1 MLTPF
6 VCVEQR
12 QKIHGVITMARITVP
27 AYQYQ
32 ERFVKLG
39 SHETSY
45 EYKNGALYI
54 SPKEKLK
61 PFPQKLTDRLLQ
73 YAVSHPDRVFAA
85 KRNTQGEWIKL
96 TYAETANR
104 AWRIAQALKNR
115 QHLSTER
122 PIVILSGNDLEHMT
136 LSMGAMLAGIP
147 FSAISPAYSLI
158 SKDFG
163 KLKHIFD
170 VLTPGLVFA
179 SDGEAFAPAIQ
190 TCLNNTDIEVIT
202 NSGTLGEQPCTA
214 FASLLETEP
223 VDIQEHYAQID
234 EHQIAKFLFT
244 SGSTKMPKAVPT
256 THLMLCSNQQML
268 LQTFPEFEDT
278 PPILVDWL
286 AWHHTF
292 GGSHNVG
299 IAMYNGGTIY
309 IDDGKP
315 IPGKIEETIRNLKEI
330 SPTVYLNVPKGWE
343 EITEALERDAELRE
357 KFFAKVKVLF
367 FAGAALSEAGWNR
380 LDKIAQEHCG
390 ERIRIMSG
398 LGMTETAPSCVFT
411 TGPKVMAGFIGYP
424 APGCEVKLAPQGDKL
439 EFCVRGKN
447 VMKHYWRLPHE
458 QQADIFDEEG
468 FYRTGDAVK
477 LVAPNDPSQGLM
489 YDGRIAEDFKL
500 NTGTFVNVGTL
511 RNKVLINGN
520 QLIQDVCVTGS
531 NLNAVG
537 FLIFPKL
544 GACAE
549 YAGLSPKQENAQ
561 QILEHPKVQQWFRQF
576 LLEFNKDATGSSNT
590 VSMLYLMTES
600 PQLDAGETTDKG
612 NLNQSG
618 ILKRRATMV
627 EELYAKHIKNPLII
641 RIPTLKP

>member
-1 MLTPF
+1 MAHMTVQTP
-6 VCVEQR
+6 
-12 QKIHGVITMARITVP
+12 KYP
-27 AYQYQ
+27 

-39 SHETSY
+39 SHETY
-45 EYKNGALYI
+45 VEYKNGTLYI
-54 SPKEKLK
+54 SPKEQLK
-61 PFPQKLTDRLLQ
+61 PYPQKLTDRLLQ
-73 YAVSHPDRVFAA
+73 YAETHPNRIFAA
-85 KRNTQGEWIKL
+85 KRAPTGQWIEL
-96 TYAETANR
+96 TYAETVNR
-104 AWRIAQALKNR
+104 AWRIAQSLKKYS
-115 QHLSTER
+115 HLSTER
-122 PIVILSGNDLEHMT
+122 PIVILSGNDLEHLT

-179 SDGEAFAPAIQ
+179 NDGDTFAIAIKH
-190 TCLNNTDIEVIT
+190 CRNADDIEIIT
-202 NSGTLGEQPCTA
+202 TSGQLGDQSCTD
-214 FASLLETEP
+214 FSSLLATEIS
-223 VDIQEHYAQID
+223 DIKEHYAQID

-256 THLMLCSNQQML
+256 THLMLCANQQML
-268 LQTFPEFEDT
+268 LQTFPEFEET

-299 IAMYNGGTIY
+299 IALYNGGTIY

-315 IPGKIEETIRNLKEI
+315 VPGKMEETIRNLKEI
-330 SPTVYLNVPKGWE
+330 APTVYLNVPKGWE
-343 EITEALERDAELRE
+343 EITTALEQDAELRE
-357 KFFAKVKVLF
+357 KFFSRVKVLF
-367 FAGAALSEAGWNR
+367 FAGAALSEVGWNR
-380 LDKIAQEHCG
+380 LDQIAQTHCG

-424 APGCEVKLAPQGDKL
+424 APGCEVKLAPIGDKL
-439 EFCVRGKN
+439 EFCVRGNN
-447 VMKHYWRLPHE
+447 VMKHYWRLSQE

-468 FYRTGDAVK
+468 FYRTGDAVI
-477 LVAPNDPSQGLM
+477 LVDPNDPNQGLM

-500 NTGTFVNVGTL
+500 NTGTFVNVGTI

-520 QLIQDVCVTGS
+520 LLIQDVCVTGS
-531 NLNAVG
+531 NLNAIG

-544 GACAE
+544 ATCAE
-549 YAGLSPKQENAQ
+549 YAGLDPQKTTADD
-561 QILEHPKVQQWFRQF
+561 ILTHPKVQHWFKQF
-576 LLEFNKDATGSSNT
+576 LVDFNKDATGSSNT
-590 VSMLYLMTES
+590 VSMLYLMTEA

-618 ILKRRATMV
+618 ILKRRVALV
-627 EELYAKHIKNPLII
+627 QKLYEKNINDPLII
-641 RIPTLKP
+641 RIPTLKK

>member
-1 MLTPF
+1 
-6 VCVEQR
+6 
-12 QKIHGVITMARITVP
+12 MAHMTVQSHKYP
-27 AYQYQ
+27 

-39 SHETSY
+39 SHEIHA

-54 SPKEKLK
+54 SPKEQLK
-61 PFPQKLTDRLLQ
+61 PYPKKLTDRLLE
-73 YAVSHPDRVFAA
+73 YAETHPNRIFAA
-85 KRNTQGEWIKL
+85 KRGPSGQWIKL
-96 TYAETANR
+96 TYAETVDR
-104 AWRIAQALKNR
+104 AWRIAQSLK
-115 QHLSTER
+115 QYSHLSTER
-122 PIVILSGNDLEHMT
+122 PIVILSGNDLEHLT

-179 SDGEAFAPAIQ
+179 NDGDAFATAIEH
-190 TCLNNTDIEVIT
+190 CRNADDIEVIT
-202 NSGTLGEQPCTA
+202 TSGQLGGQICTA
-214 FASLLETEP
+214 FTTLLESEIE
-223 VDIQEHYAQID
+223 DIKAHYATIN

-256 THLMLCSNQQML
+256 THLMLCTNQQML
-268 LQTFPEFEDT
+268 LQTFPEFEET
-278 PPILVDWL
+278 PPVLVDWL

-299 IAMYNGGTIY
+299 IALYNGGTIY

-315 IPGKIEETIRNLKEI
+315 IPGKMEETIRNLKEI
-330 SPTVYLNVPKGWE
+330 APTVYLNVPKGWE
-343 EITEALERDAELRE
+343 EITMALEQDAELRE
-357 KFFAKVKVLF
+357 KFFSRVKVLF

-380 LDKIAQEHCG
+380 LDQIAQEHCG

-424 APGCEVKLAPQGDKL
+424 APGCEVKLAPFGDKL

-447 VMKHYWRLPHE
+447 VMKHYWRLPQE

-468 FYRTGDAVK
+468 FYCTGDAVK
-477 LVAPNDPSQGLM
+477 LVDPNDPSQGLM

-520 QLIQDVCVTGS
+520 LLIQDVCITGS

-544 GACAE
+544 SACAE
-549 YAGLSPKQENAQ
+549 YAGLDLKHATAQEV
-561 QILEHPKVQQWFRQF
+561 LSHPNVQQWFRQF
-576 LLEFNKDATGSSNT
+576 LLDFNKDATGSSNT
-590 VSMLYLMTES
+590 VSMLYLMTEA

-618 ILKRRATMV
+618 ILKRRAALV
-627 EELYAKHIKNPLII
+627 QELYEKHVNNPLII
-641 RIPTLKP
+641 RIPTLKQ

>member
-1 MLTPF
+1 MAHMT
-6 VCVEQR
+6 VHA
-12 QKIHGVITMARITVP
+12 QKYP
-27 AYQYQ
+27 

-39 SHETSY
+39 SHEILF
-45 EYKNGALYI
+45 EYKNDTLYI
-54 SPKEKLK
+54 SPKEQLK
-61 PFPQKLTDRLLQ
+61 PYPQKLTDRLLQ
-73 YAVSHPDRVFAA
+73 YAESHPHRVFAA
-85 KRNTQGEWIKL
+85 KRDANGEWIEL

-104 AWRIAQALKNR
+104 AWRIAQSLKKYT
-115 QHLSTER
+115 HLSDDR
-122 PIVILSGNDLEHMT
+122 PIVILSGNDLEHLT

-179 SDGEAFAPAIQ
+179 NDGDAFATAIE
-190 TCLNNTDIEVIT
+190 TCRNADDIEVIT
-202 NSGTLGEQPCTA
+202 TSGQLADQPCTA
-214 FASLLETEP
+214 FSSLLDTEIT
-223 VDIQEHYAQID
+223 DIKAHYTTVD

-256 THLMLCSNQQML
+256 THLMLCTNQQML
-268 LQTFPEFEDT
+268 LQTFPEFEET
-278 PPILVDWL
+278 PPVLVDWL

-299 IAMYNGGTIY
+299 IALYNGGTIY

-315 IPGKIEETIRNLKEI
+315 VPGKMEETIRNLKEI
-330 SPTVYLNVPKGWE
+330 APTVYLNVPKGWE
-343 EITEALERDAELRE
+343 EITVALEQDAELRE
-357 KFFAKVKVLF
+357 KFFSRVKILF

-380 LDKIAQEHCG
+380 LDKIAQDHCG

-424 APGCEVKLAPQGDKL
+424 APGCEVKLTPLGDKL

-447 VMKHYWRLPHE
+447 VMKHYWRLPQE
-458 QQADIFDEEG
+458 QQTDIFDDEG
-468 FYRTGDAVK
+468 FYRTGDAVV
-477 LVAPNDPSQGLM
+477 LVDPNDPSQGLM

-520 QLIQDVCVTGS
+520 LLIQDVCITGS
-531 NLNAVG
+531 NLNAIG
-537 FLIFPKL
+537 FLIFPKIS
-544 GACAE
+544 ACAK
-549 YAGLSPKQENAQ
+549 YAGLNIQNVTTEE
-561 QILEHPKVQQWFRQF
+561 ILTHPKVQHWFKQF
-576 LLEFNKDATGSSNT
+576 LLDFNKDATGSSNT
-590 VSMLYLMTES
+590 VSMLYLMVEP

-612 NLNQSG
+612 NLNQNG
-618 ILKRRATMV
+618 ILKRRASMIQ
-627 EELYAKHIKNPLII
+627 ELYEKHVNNPLII
-641 RIPTLKP
+641 RIPTLKQ

>member
-1 MLTPF
+1 
-6 VCVEQR
+6 
-12 QKIHGVITMARITVP
+12 MAQMTVHTHKYP
-27 AYQYQ
+27 

-39 SHETSY
+39 SHETY
-45 EYKNGALYI
+45 VEYKNGALYI
-54 SPKEKLK
+54 SPKEELK
-61 PFPQKLTDRLLQ
+61 PYPKKLTDRLIQ
-73 YAVSHPDRVFAA
+73 YAETYPERIFAA
-85 KRNTQGEWIKL
+85 KRGSSGQWIEL
-96 TYAETANR
+96 TYAETVKR
-104 AWRIAQALKNR
+104 AWHIAQSLK
-115 QHLSTER
+115 QYPHLSTER
-122 PIVILSGNDLEHMT
+122 PILILSGNDLEHLT

-163 KLKHIFD
+163 KLRHVFD
-170 VLTPGLVFA
+170 TLTPGLVFA
-179 SDGEAFAPAIQ
+179 NDG
-190 TCLNNTDIEVIT
+190 N
-202 NSGTLGEQPCTA
+202 A
-214 FASLLETEP
+214 FASAINHCRNADDIVVVTTSGQLANQPCIAFSELLESEIT
-223 VDIQEHYAQID
+223 DIKAHYERID

-256 THLMLCSNQQML
+256 THLMLCTNQQML
-268 LQTFPEFEDT
+268 LQTFPEFEET

-299 IAMYNGGTIY
+299 IALYNGGTIY

-315 IPGKIEETIRNLKEI
+315 VPGKMEETIRNLKEI
-330 SPTVYLNVPKGWE
+330 APTVYLNVPKGWE
-343 EITEALERDAELRE
+343 EITVALEQDAELRE
-357 KFFAKVKVLF
+357 KFFSRVKVLF

-380 LDKIAQEHCG
+380 LDQIAQAHCG

-424 APGCEVKLAPQGDKL
+424 APGCEVKLTSVGDKL

-447 VMKHYWRLPHE
+447 VMKHYWRLPEE

-477 LVAPNDPSQGLM
+477 LVDDNDPSQGLM

-520 QLIQDVCVTGS
+520 LLIQDVCITGS
-531 NLNAVG
+531 NLNAIG

-544 GACAE
+544 AACAD
-549 YAGLSPKQENAQ
+549 YAGLQFSTSSADE
-561 QILEHPKVQQWFRQF
+561 ILTHPKVQHWFKQF
-576 LLEFNKDATGSSNT
+576 LLDFNKDATGSSNT
-590 VSMLYLMTES
+590 VSMLYLMTEV

-618 ILKRRATMV
+618 ILKRRAAMV
-627 EELYAKHIKNPLII
+627 QELYEKHLNNPLII
-641 RIPTLKP
+641 RIPTLKQ